1 VAVDY
6 LTLPASEKQIR
17 NARTGEV
24 WAEIAPFSI
33 AEVKDR
39 AVAEAQWPVVQQAAR
54 CIVPPGGAV
63 ADGDE
68 DIAKSFRTWSGSGKE
83 NLEIGVRVLV
93 EICRDCDCEL
103 LVWPRIGSL
112 ISDIPGLLAVSR
124 KHEDV
129 GIFLEPAALIPTGE
143 QFRITDFVERFAE
156 VLPVPGVCAVCFD
169 GAGAK
174 PMGGLAAFA
183 PLVRLALDLEKPVVL
198 RGISPEDA
206 SAIFGLGPD

>member
-33 AEVKDR
+33 AEATDR
-39 AVAEAQWPVVQQAAR
+39 AVVEARWPVGQQTAR
-54 CIVPPGGAV
+54 WIVLPGGAV
-63 ADGDE
+63 AEGA
-68 DIAKSFRTWSGSGKE
+68 DIAQSFRAWSGSGKE
-83 NLEIGVRVLV
+83 NLEIGMRVLV
-93 EICRDCDCEL
+93 EIYRDRDCEL

-129 GIFLEPAALIPTGE
+129 GIFLEPAALIPAGE

-156 VLPVPGVCAVCFD
+156 VIPVPGVCAVCFD
-169 GAGAK
+169 GADAK

-198 RGISPEDA
+198 RGISPENA
-206 SAIFGLGPD
+206 SAIFGLEPG